1 MMSLFSSCNQCEVF
15 EKEIIPIL
23 HFFPQISMKK
33 LSLLK
38 LQIALAIVV
47 MRSHRL
53 SWNMPLFLSEKFKE
67 KVKPCI
73 TTWFMQF
80 LLEEFDNEIHNRL
93 IISL

>member
-1 MMSLFSSCNQCEVF
+1 
-15 EKEIIPIL
+15 
-23 HFFPQISMKK
+23 MKK

-38 LQIALAIVV
+38 LQLALAIVL
-47 MRSHRL
+47 MRSHIL
-53 SWNMPLFLSEKFKE
+53 SSSMPLCLSEKFKE
-67 KVKPCI
+67 KLKPRI